1 MMRERYFSQF
11 YKELQVKMMYT
22 VSACLHFG
30 DTFLGDFNIRADSC
44 VKRSSSSS
52 SSVFDPS
59 SFLK

>member
-1 MMRERYFSQF
+1 
-11 YKELQVKMMYT
+11 MYT

-59 SFLK
+59 SFSKMNEQRKEIIK